1 MGVAC
6 SPSQW
11 RGLQPVESG
20 SDPGVCQRVMGN
32 QKVVVSTMDYDSAVK
47 RNEVLI
53 HSTMWVNL
61 KRLCQVQRATD
72 VKGHALLDPTHM
84 PCPERADPQTQSRW
98 WLPAARGGD
107 VGKHS

>member
-32 QKVVVSTMDYDSAVK
+32 QKVVVSTMDYDPAVK

-72 VKGHALLDPTHM
+72 VKGHAT
-84 PCPERADPQTQSRW
+84 A
-98 WLPAARGGD
+98 
-107 VGKHS
+107 